1 MLHGYARRARPRR
14 VLKQQRYC
22 SVGTRS
28 GFGGRRL
35 QADLSQLRDASFE
48 KTTAAKMTTS
58 MPPFLK
64 KLGIEKPEDA
74 VQMLKDKAADLDVS
88 SATAFAE
95 KNLDIVKAKQSA
107 ALVDVAAAA
116 ACGLL
121 FAGVYGAVVFALG
134 WFVAA
139 PRTAAYDADSDDYTS
154 CIESTLPGAVVGG
167 LIGMLLTLKIFN
179 PLTDVFAVLLLAIF
193 TAGGRGGKLYLDSNK
208 MPAVDDLTNVNVG
221 SLKWP
226 EF

>member
-1 MLHGYARRARPRR
+1 MLKYACLLATAAALRP
-14 VLKQQRYC
+14 
-22 SVGTRS
+22 SAPVGTRS

-48 KTTAAKMTTS
+48 KTTALAKMTAS

-107 ALVDVAAAA
+107 ASSASPPR
-116 ACGLL
+116 GLRPPL
-121 FAGVYGAVVFALG
+121 RRPTTTRPASS
-134 WFVAA
+134 
-139 PRTAAYDADSDDYTS
+139 RR
-154 CIESTLPGAVVGG
+154 CERVVGG

-208 MPAVDDLTNVNVG
+208 MPAVTTLTNVNVG

-226 EF
+226 APAGSGAQAARIIT

>member
-14 VLKQQRYC
+14 VLKQRPYC

-48 KTTAAKMTTS
+48 KTTSAKMTTS

-95 KNLDIVKAKQSA
+95 QNLDIVKAKQSA

-121 FAGVYGAVVFALG
+121 FAGVYGAVVLAARRPSCWGSGLG
-134 WFVAA
+134 HHSITSRGARRRCLPWFYWVGLVEFTQPLVA
-139 PRTAAYDADSDDYTS
+139 
-154 CIESTLPGAVVGG
+154 
-167 LIGMLLTLKIFN
+167 
-179 PLTDVFAVLLLAIF
+179 
-193 TAGGRGGKLYLDSNK
+193 GRSY
-208 MPAVDDLTNVNVG
+208 G
-221 SLKWP
+221 SRGPPPIKN
-226 EF
+226 E

>member
-1 MLHGYARRARPRR
+1 MLKYACLLATAAALRP
-14 VLKQQRYC
+14 
-22 SVGTRS
+22 SAPVGTRS

-48 KTTAAKMTTS
+48 KTTSAKMTTS

-107 ALVDVAAAA
+107 ALVDVAAAGRRRRRPHRHAPDAEDFQPAHGRLRRPPPRHLHRRRPRRQALPRLEQDARRRRPHERERRLAQVARVLGSGAQA
-116 ACGLL
+116 AR
-121 FAGVYGAVVFALG
+121 V
-134 WFVAA
+134 
-139 PRTAAYDADSDDYTS
+139 
-154 CIESTLPGAVVGG
+154 I
-167 LIGMLLTLKIFN
+167 I
-179 PLTDVFAVLLLAIF
+179 
-193 TAGGRGGKLYLDSNK
+193 
-208 MPAVDDLTNVNVG
+208 
-221 SLKWP
+221 
-226 EF
+226 